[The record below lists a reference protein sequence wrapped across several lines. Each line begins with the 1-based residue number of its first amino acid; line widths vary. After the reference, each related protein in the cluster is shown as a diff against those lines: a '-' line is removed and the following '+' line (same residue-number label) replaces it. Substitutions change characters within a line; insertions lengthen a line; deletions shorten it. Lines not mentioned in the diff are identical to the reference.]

1 MKPAD
6 DKSRAARPSFRHS
19 LSFQLM
25 FRLGSQSPERRS
37 KPQPVLNASRVL
49 FALHGLGALSTVKL
63 VKVKDFADLDL
74 LDLLYLEQQLRD
86 AETIYLVI
94 NEYDWR
100 NLTFHFNEDFDS
112 TGSTHSLSFF
122 DALPSAPQR
131 NVAQTTLQRNKTPT
145 RAQHEAHGTPQ
156 SRLPEPDITPRHDAL
171 AVPDVVSPD
180 TLDSLDESPAHLSHR
195 DTNTSLSSGELLSR
209 LDTSLRSS
217 TARNLGVGNLTA
229 GLDSQ
234 LELPV
239 MLYTVHDRD
248 SQNTRWLVYEA
259 LRRPQ
264 RPQVPAPTY
273 AAARQGSNLATSVA
287 LLPREQRPP
296 LLFSVGQSPGELHL
310 LYEGSSSGN
319 LSGRGLSHMLRH
331 LSSGPLRL
339 SGPMSSHVL
348 GRDSLG
354 DPNPYDVYPA
364 DVYPDGYPAD
374 VALPARSITQ
384 DTHDKQVYHYDMYR
398 DEKAV
403 GTPAHEQRLLY
414 VSWPKFAGLMVM
426 GLVAVPIFFLVALGF
441 FDYGGYIEHNP
452 YSIYPDDKSV
462 GVKLRYFRKYS
473 RAQKI
478 VSLVLGIVWILVVLA
493 MVAVGFG
500 VGLSSIR

>member
-1 MKPAD
+1 MRPAD

-74 LDLLYLEQQLRD
+74 LALLHLEQQLRD

-112 TGSTHSLSFF
+112 TGSTHSLFY

-131 NVAQTTLQRNKTPT
+131 NVAPTTLHRNKTPT

-156 SRLPEPDITPRHDAL
+156 SRLPEPDLTPRHDTL
-171 AVPDVVSPD
+171 AVRDVVLPD
-180 TLDSLDESPAHLSHR
+180 ALDALDESPGVLSHR

-209 LDTSLRSS
+209 LDTSM
-217 TARNLGVGNLTA
+217 RNLGVGNLTA

-296 LLFSVGQSPGELHL
+296 LLFSVGQAPGELHL
-310 LYEGSSSGN
+310 LHEGSSSGN
-319 LSGRGLSHMLRH
+319 VSGRDTVS
-331 LSSGPLRL
+331 
-339 SGPMSSHVL
+339 
-348 GRDSLG
+348 
-354 DPNPYDVYPA
+354 DPNAYDVC
-364 DVYPDGYPAD
+364 PAD

-384 DTHDKQVYHYDMYR
+384 DTHDKQVYHYDMCR

-403 GTPAHEQRLLY
+403 GTPALEQKLLH
-414 VSWPKFAGLMVM
+414 VSWPKFAGLMAM

-462 GVKLRYFRKYS
+462 GVRLRYFRKYS

-478 VSLVLGIVWILVVLA
+478 VSLGLGIVWILVVLA